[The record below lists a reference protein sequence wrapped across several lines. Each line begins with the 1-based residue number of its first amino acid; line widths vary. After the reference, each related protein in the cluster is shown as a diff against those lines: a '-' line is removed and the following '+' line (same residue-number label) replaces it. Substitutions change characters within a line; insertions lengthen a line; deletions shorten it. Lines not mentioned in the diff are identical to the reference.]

1 MMFCA
6 DARKLLEELDG
17 PEILNQT
24 VLANLLDDFVKNDV
38 KAIFSAIYGG
48 ENAVRRIALANVQIT
63 VEMMKENLASAIVQ
77 LAGVRRLCL
86 LLANANAVLYTP
98 TAGNQSEENKTT
110 ATGPLFREMDT
121 FGAVELVTSTL
132 RRFDVDKYLSLYVH
146 ICRFISFV
154 AVEGRSPKLSSAGPH
169 AALSHCPSHSR
180 LMSSFAG
187 RNTKLVGQHGG
198 VEGAIDLLFKART
211 MQREKKQEERDEAV
225 HQRKLLESP
234 QSDWQS
240 IVEPKRKSK
249 PPPVPP
255 PPAPVDA
262 SDGSSAAVVVP
273 TSLASL
279 AVVDFTPTEIGQ
291 QALWALDLLTTLD
304 FNVSQMKLH
313 KLKYLL
319 EEIRLDPDGKELGE
333 ALIVTRRL
341 RLIRWDQVGL
351 PSGSSSSSSSP
362 TKTAKGIA
370 MK

>member
-17 PEILNQT
+17 PEILNQA
-24 VLANLLDDFVKNDV
+24 VLANSLDDFVKNDV
-38 KAIFSAIYGG
+38 KAIFSAVYGG
-48 ENAVRRIALANVQIT
+48 ENAVRRIAIANVQIT
-63 VEMMKENLASAIVQ
+63 VDMMKENLESAIVQ

-98 TAGNQSEENKTT
+98 TGAAGNQEDDKT
-110 ATGPLFREMDT
+110 AAVGPLFQEMDT

-132 RRFDVDKYLSLYVH
+132 RRFDVDKYLSLFVH

-154 AVEGRSPKLSSAGPH
+154 AVEEH
-169 AALSHCPSHSR
+169 
-180 LMSSFAG
+180 
-187 RNTKLVGQHGG
+187 NTKLVGQHGG
-198 VEGAIDLLFKART
+198 VEGAIDLLFKARA
-211 MQREKKQEERDEAV
+211 MQREKKHEEREEAAR
-225 HQRKLLESP
+225 QRKVLESP
-234 QSDWQS
+234 HSDWQS
-240 IVEPKRKSK
+240 IVEPKGKSK
-249 PPPVPP
+249 PSVPP
-255 PPAPVDA
+255 PPV
-262 SDGSSAAVVVP
+262 DGSDAVVVP
-273 TSLASL
+273 MSMASL

-313 KLKYLL
+313 KLKFLL

-351 PSGSSSSSSSP
+351 PPGTSSAPASLLP
-362 TKTAKGIA
+362 TKAPSKADPRIV